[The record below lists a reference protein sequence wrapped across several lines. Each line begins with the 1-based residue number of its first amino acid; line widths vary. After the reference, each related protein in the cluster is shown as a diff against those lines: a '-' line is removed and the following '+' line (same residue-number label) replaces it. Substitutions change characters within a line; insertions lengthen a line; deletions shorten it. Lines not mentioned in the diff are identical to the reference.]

1 MVQCAWSPSSAQ
13 PNYNEGQAKEGEH
26 GAQLFGLR
34 RRPPGHGHPQN
45 SEIANPKNGTT
56 NKAAG
61 RLEMATRAAD
71 SWSAQMSR
79 SPGRLSAWAIFK
91 GENLKFP

>member
-1 MVQCAWSPSSAQ
+1 MV
-13 PNYNEGQAKEGEH
+13 PNSLAFDVDHQAMAIHK
-26 GAQLFGLR
+26 
-34 RRPPGHGHPQN
+34 
-45 SEIANPKNGTT
+45 IANPKNGTT

-61 RLEMATRAAD
+61 RLEGATRAAD